1 MPEETRDVGLRQQLR
16 ALVPVATYQPGLTVR
31 VLFFS
36 LVAAVLE
43 GVGIGFILPVI
54 EVARAAGEP
63 SGPVRVLAGLYH
75 RAGLPFTLETIIAGV
90 ALVIGVRYLATFLA
104 GWLTAILRMTYI
116 RSLRTRA
123 FDGALGAEVSYF
135 DTTGSDEILNAV
147 ITQTNH
153 ASEAIH
159 RCVVLLKN
167 VLVSV
172 AYILVALYVAPVL
185 MLVTGLILGSFMGA
199 VRYVFESGYSIGERV
214 ADANERLQE
223 TIQSGIHGIRDIKL
237 LGVRDDQFASYQAAV
252 DDYTTAMIDQRR
264 NQVAINSLNYF
275 VTAVFVFLLLYVGL
289 ELLGLSLGGLGVFL
303 FALFRLG
310 PKLSLINTLL
320 YELETDL
327 PHLVRTQ
334 TFVDRLEEHR
344 EHGLGEPVDEP
355 VGTVRFEDVVFGY
368 DDDEPVLDGVSFA
381 VDRGEFVAFAG
392 PSGAGKSTIIALLAR
407 LYEPDAGRITA
418 DRTPIAEFALDSWR
432 DQVTVVRQDPHIF
445 NETLRFNVA
454 IGNLDATDDE
464 IARACDIAQVTEFI
478 GDLPDGYDTVMGD
491 DGVRL
496 SGGQQQRVAIARAL
510 LEDPEILLLD
520 EATSDLDSGLEA
532 SVYSELSSLDRDCA
546 IVSITHRLS
555 TVTDATRIHVLE
567 AGRIVESGTHAEL
580 AGRDGAYAEL
590 LDNQEITATN

>member
-1 MPEETRDVGLRQQLR
+1 M
-16 ALVPVATYQPGLTVR
+16 YQPGLTVR

-36 LVAAVLE
+36 VIAAVLE
-43 GVGIGFILPVI
+43 GIGISFILPVI

-63 SGPVRVLAGLYH
+63 SGPVRLLAGIYG

-104 GWLTAILRMTYI
+104 GWLTAVLRMTYI

-123 FDGALGAEVSYF
+123 FDGALNAEVAYF
-135 DTTGSDEILNAV
+135 DSTGSDEILNAV

-185 MLVTGLILGSFMGA
+185 MLVTGLILGIFMGG
-199 VRYVFESGYSIGERV
+199 VRNVFESGYSVGERV
-214 ADANERLQE
+214 ADANERLQAA
-223 TIQSGIHGIRDIKL
+223 IQSGIRGIRDIKL
-237 LGVRDDQFASYQAAV
+237 LGVRDTQFASYQEAV
-252 DDYTTAMIDQRR
+252 DDYTTSMIDRRR

-289 ELLGLSLGGLGVFL
+289 EILGLSLGGLGVFL
-303 FALFRLG
+303 FAMFRLG

-334 TFVDRLEEHR
+334 AFVERVEEHR
-344 EHGLGEPVDEP
+344 EYDIGEPVNGP
-355 VGTVRFEDVVFGY
+355 VDTVQFEDIAFGY
-368 DDDEPVLDGVSFA
+368 DEDEPVLDGVSFT
-381 VDRGEFVAFAG
+381 VNRGEFVAFAG

-407 LYEPDAGRITA
+407 LYEPDAGQITA
-418 DRTPIAEFALDSWR
+418 DGTPITEFALDSWR
-432 DQVTVVRQDPHIF
+432 DRVTVVRQDPHIF

-454 IGNLDATDDE
+454 IGNLDATDE
-464 IARACDIAQVTEFI
+464 KIARACDIAQVTEFI
-478 GDLPDGYDTVMGD
+478 DDLPDGYDTVMGD

-496 SGGQQQRVAIARAL
+496 SGGQRQRVAIARAL
-510 LEDPEILLLD
+510 LEDAEILLLD

-532 SVYSELSSLDRDCA
+532 TVYDELSSLDRDCA

-555 TVTDATRIHVLE
+555 TVTDATRIHILE
-567 AGRIVESGTHAEL
+567 EGQIVESGTHSEL
-580 AGRDGAYAEL
+580 ADRGGAYAEL
-590 LDNQEITATN
+590 LENQEIMATN